1 MSYLDKKTVLVVD
14 DHEDQRE
21 LIIDVLKG
29 KYQVIEAKDGQ
40 TAVDMFIK
48 YKDTIG
54 VVLLDL
60 HLPDMTGNEVFQKFR
75 QITVTELP
83 HIVVISGLNDPEDI
97 IDSFAENDAFFYLEK
112 PYSAKELV
120 RVINES
126 FTSALSPRQNKR
138 ISRDAALRRLLIDR
152 NVRILNERISIN
164 MMYGKMLSQD
174 EAEALTLK
182 FEEVVGDKKIK
193 LVKIIETLEED
204 TGVKAPVKWD
214 PRILF
219 VEDELDFQELLRDY
233 LSSKR
238 YMIHSALT
246 LREAREILKIH
257 QNLDIILLD
266 MGLPDGYGKE
276 IIEDLT
282 DGIEKWYKNKNSLL
296 TYLPDIVVHSAFI
309 DRDTIRD
316 IMRAG
321 ALTYINKPAPCSDV
335 HKKLE
340 TAFQDRYEWCA
351 VQYLF
356 DVLNAQEK
364 SFRSEQYEKS
374 LQNKP
379 N

>member
-29 KYQVIEAKDGQ
+29 KYQVIEAKDGE
-40 TAVDMFIK
+40 TAVEMFIK

-60 HLPDMTGNEVFQKFR
+60 HLPDMSGNEVFQKFR

-83 HIVVISGLNDPEDI
+83 NIIVISGLNEPEDI
-97 IDSFAENDAFFYLEK
+97 IDSFAKNDAFFYLEK
-112 PYSAKELV
+112 PYSPKELV
-120 RVINES
+120 RVIDES
-126 FTSALSPRQNKR
+126 FTAAMSPRQNKR
-138 ISRDAALRRLLIDR
+138 IARDAALRRLLIDR
-152 NVRILNERISIN
+152 NVRMLNERVTSN
-164 MMYGKMLSQD
+164 MMYGKTLSQE
-174 EAEALTLK
+174 EAESLTLK
-182 FEEVVGDKKIK
+182 FEDIVGDQKTK
-193 LVKIIETLEED
+193 LSKIIETLEED
-204 TGVKAPVKWD
+204 TGVKAPEKWD

-238 YMIHSALT
+238 YTIHLALS
-246 LREAREILKIH
+246 LKEAREILKIH

-282 DGIEKWYKNKNSLL
+282 DGIEQWYKNKNSLL

-316 IMRAG
+316 IIRAG

-335 HKKLE
+335 YKKLE
-340 TAFQDRYEWCA
+340 IAFHDRYEWCA

-356 DVLNAQEK
+356 DVLNTQEK
-364 SFRSEQYEKS
+364 SFRTEEYEKS
-374 LQNKP
+374 LQNQS
-379 N
+379 